1 MSVFRSEKMWNRT
14 FKRGRPARPLF
25 LRSKTEKI
33 GSGGVKIMILPQKKY
48 GNNALN
54 VKKALTLAAN

>member
-1 MSVFRSEKMWNRT
+1 
-14 FKRGRPARPLF
+14 